1 MVGGGLAVAVATMGG
16 RGPKRASVKNH
27 TYLPP
32 FSFLSLFRTLA
43 QELDAIS
50 MEASSDDGE
59 GSGRDGGKHQE
70 EEALSMRLV
79 STPLLTHALARQDK
93 QPLGERGGAARQQ
106 EDEERGAVFALDAL
120 PARPRQ
126 PRCIDAAHGLY
137 H

>member
-1 MVGGGLAVAVATMGG
+1 MVGGGLAVAVATLGG

-32 FSFLSLFRTLA
+32 FSFLSLFCTRA

-70 EEALSMRLV
+70 EEALPMRLV
-79 STPLLTHALARQDK
+79 STPSPSLSCPLLRRING
-93 QPLGERGGAARQQ
+93 PFGERGSGAAVSSKMR
-106 EDEERGAVFALDAL
+106 ERGGRRSSA
-120 PARPRQ
+120 P
-126 PRCIDAAHGLY
+126 
-137 H
+137 